1 MRILGIDYGTKR
13 IGLALSDETR
23 NFSRELDIL
32 SPKIFWQSIA
42 DIVAENE
49 VKEIVLGLPLNM
61 SGGDTP
67 KTLEVREFKAK
78 LEEALSL
85 PIHLMDERLSSSMAK
100 GISASNQAIDS
111 LAAQIILQN
120 FLDRQQNIN

>member
-13 IGLALSDETR
+13 IGLALSDETK
-23 NFSRELDIL
+23 NFSREFDIL
-32 SPKIFWQSIA
+32 APKIFWQSIA
-42 DIVAENE
+42 DIIAENE
-49 VKEIVLGLPLNM
+49 VSEIVLGLPLNM
-61 SGGDTP
+61 TGGDTP
-67 KTLEVREFKAK
+67 ITLEAREFKEK
-78 LEEALSL
+78 LAATVNL
-85 PIHLMDERLSSSMAK
+85 PIHFMDERLSSSMAR